1 MQGRQAAVVRQISN
15 PMAGTD
21 TTLLSLTGVGASRKA
36 AFGFMSCDR
45 HVGAAEG
52 VNVLQENKI
61 WRGARVGSILML
73 VALEEQVSLSHT
85 HMHIPC
91 VSSIPHK
98 HCYQLSDIT
107 PLSYLAFRKYCYLLV
122 AQ

>member
-1 MQGRQAAVVRQISN
+1 MIPKGREAAIVRQISN

-21 TTLLSLTGVGASRKA
+21 TTLLSLAGVGSARKA

-61 WRGARVGSILML
+61 WRGGS
-73 VALEEQVSLSHT
+73 V
-85 HMHIPC
+85 
-91 VSSIPHK
+91 
-98 HCYQLSDIT
+98 
-107 PLSYLAFRKYCYLLV
+107 
-122 AQ
+122 